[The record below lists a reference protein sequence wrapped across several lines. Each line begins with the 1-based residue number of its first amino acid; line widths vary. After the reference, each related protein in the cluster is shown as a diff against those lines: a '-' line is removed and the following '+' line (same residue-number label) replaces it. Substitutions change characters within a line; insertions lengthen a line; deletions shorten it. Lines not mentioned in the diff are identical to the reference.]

1 MPTIKIDDVE
11 YDVEAGQNLI
21 QAAASVGITIPHYCY
36 HPGLSVSGNC
46 RMCLV
51 EQKGPRG
58 IMATIACNTFV
69 NDGMEFLV
77 DNDNVKKMR
86 QGVMEFLLLNHPID
100 CPICD
105 QAGECGLQDY
115 YMDYGLYTNRSTV
128 PKVHKAKAV
137 DVGPLVKLDQ
147 ERCILCSRCVRF
159 CEEITGTH
167 ELVITQRGEKSRIE
181 TFPGRELDN
190 PYSANVVD
198 ICPVG
203 ALTSKDF
210 RFKKRVWFLSTT
222 QSICTGCAKG
232 CNTYLDF
239 EQGTTYRYRPRFN
252 ADVNEWWM
260 CDEGRLSYKALHQD
274 RLDIAMQKGAEL
286 PLAKAVT
293 TAAGLI
299 QRTMQDHGK
308 NAVLAV
314 ASSTVS
320 LEDNFMLKHLMF
332 QALGSEA
339 VHSYNYDHMGEADA
353 FLRLADK
360 TPNTAGLQ
368 LLNVSTEQDTLETAL
383 ANPEVK
389 LVISLDADSDALR
402 QQLKDKQV
410 IYLGVH
416 QTVLALDAEITLPIT
431 AHAEHDASYINAEQ
445 RLQKVNQA
453 YFPTTE
459 ARPAWKLIAGL
470 FAPLLTAPPLYDD
483 VEDVWSLMNTKV
495 DVLSALTFYEIPDT
509 GRSLLPSTEAESDA
523 DAESPLETEGA
534 VNS

>member
-11 YDVEAGQNLI
+11 YEVEAGQNLI

-51 EQKGPRG
+51 EQKSPRG
-58 IMATIACNTFV
+58 IMATIACNTMV
-69 NDGMEFLV
+69 NDGMEFMI

-128 PKVHKAKAV
+128 PKVNKAKAV
-137 DVGPLVKLDQ
+137 DVGPLIKLDQ

-159 CEEITGTH
+159 CEEVTDTH
-167 ELVITQRGEKSRIE
+167 ELVITHRGEKSRIE

-190 PYSANVVD
+190 PYASNVVD

-222 QSICTGCAKG
+222 NSVCTGCARG
-232 CNTYLDF
+232 CNIYLDF
-239 EQGTTYRYRPRFN
+239 EEETVYRYRPREN

-260 CDEGRLSYKALHQD
+260 CDEGRLSYKAIHQN
-274 RLDIAMQKGAEL
+274 RLDIAMNKGAEL
-286 PLAKAVT
+286 SVKAAVKK
-293 TAAGLI
+293 AAEKI
-299 QRTMQDHGK
+299 QATVQEHGK
-308 NAVLAV
+308 NAVVAI
-314 ASSTVS
+314 ASSTAS
-320 LEDNFMLKHLMF
+320 LEDNFMLKHLML
-332 QALGSEA
+332 QAVGTEA
-339 VHSYNYDHMGEADA
+339 VHSHNYEHHGEADD

-360 TPNTAGLQ
+360 TPNTAGLE
-368 LLNVSTEQDTLETAL
+368 LLDISTDRETLETAL
-383 ANPEVK
+383 NNPEVK
-389 LVISLDADSDALR
+389 LVVSLDADPEALR
-402 QQLKDKQV
+402 DILQQKEI
-410 IYLGVH
+410 IYIGAH
-416 QTVLALDAEITLPIT
+416 QTPLSLEAFVALPMTL
-431 AHAEHDASYINAEQ
+431 HSEQDASYVNADM

-453 YFPTTE
+453 YFATTE
-459 ARPAWKLIAGL
+459 ARPAWKMMAGL
-470 FAPLLTAPPLYDD
+470 FAPLLTAAPLYDD
-483 VEDVWSLMNTKV
+483 VEDVWTLLNTKV
-495 DVLSALTFYEIPDT
+495 DALKNLTFYEIPDV
-509 GRSLLPSTEAESDA
+509 GLSLKPEAPSE
-523 DAESPLETEGA
+523 DAEAPEEVTA
-534 VNS
+534 

>member
-11 YDVEAGQNLI
+11 YEVEAGQNLI

-36 HPGLSVSGNC
+36 HPGLSISGNC

-58 IMATIACNTFV
+58 VMATIACNTMV
-69 NDGMEFLV
+69 NDGMEFMIE
-77 DNDNVKKMR
+77 NDNVKKMR

-159 CEEITGTH
+159 CDEVTGTH
-167 ELVITQRGEKSRIE
+167 ELVITQRGEKSRIA
-181 TFPGRELDN
+181 TFPGKELDN
-190 PYSANVVD
+190 PYSGNVVD

-222 QSICTGCAKG
+222 HSVCTGCSKG

-239 EQGTTYRYRPRFN
+239 EKDTVYRYRPRFN
-252 ADVNEWWM
+252 AEVNEWWM
-260 CDEGRLSYKALHQD
+260 CDEGRLSYKELHQN
-274 RLDIAMQKGAEL
+274 RLDIAMQKGAEVDL
-286 PLAKAVT
+286 ETAVKA
-293 TAAGLI
+293 AAELI
-299 QRTMQDHGK
+299 QTTVQDQGK
-308 NAVLAV
+308 NAVVAV
-314 ASSTVS
+314 ASSTTS
-320 LEDNFMLKHLMF
+320 LEDNFMLKHLML
-332 QALGSEA
+332 QGVGSES
-339 VHSYNYDHMGEADA
+339 VCSHNYDRVGEGDD
-353 FLRLADK
+353 FLRQADK

-368 LLNVSTEQDTLETAL
+368 LLDISTDRESLENL
-383 ANPEVK
+383 LQGDEVK
-389 LVISLDADSDALR
+389 LVISLDASSEALVKQL
-402 QQLKDKQV
+402 QQKQV

-416 QTVLALDAEITLPIT
+416 QTALSLEADVSLPIT
-431 AHAEHDASYINAEQ
+431 AHAEHDASYVNVDQ
-445 RLQKVNQA
+445 RLQKVSQA
-453 YFPTTE
+453 YFPTSA
-459 ARPAWKLIAGL
+459 ARPAWKLIAGM
-470 FAPLLTAPPLYDD
+470 FAPLLTAAPLYDD
-483 VEDVWSLMNTKV
+483 VEDVWSVMNTKIEA
-495 DVLSALTFYEIPDT
+495 LSALTFYEIPDS
-509 GRSLLPSTEAESDA
+509 GRSLLPAPEADEADAVSEEAE
-523 DAESPLETEGA
+523 E
-534 VNS
+534 VNA